1 MAKYGESIFQAAG
14 HCLEGAIM
22 DKASVEI
29 DARWAK
35 VLRSPVYFIIVA
47 LQGISV
53 TFAPLFLYWSGKGS
67 YFGGLEWLV
76 VPLCFAVIFL
86 VPGFYFWLGSSVI
99 RQLRQ
104 K

>member
-1 MAKYGESIFQAAG
+1 
-14 HCLEGAIM
+14 M
-22 DKASVEI
+22 DRALIEI
-29 DARWAK
+29 DSRLVK
-35 VLRSPVYFIIVA
+35 ILRSPVYFAIVA

-53 TFAPLFLYWSGKGS
+53 TFAPLFLYWSGKGH
-67 YFGGLEWLV
+67 YFRGLEWLV

-86 VPGFYFWLGSSVI
+86 VPGFYFWIGGSVI